1 VEACPQRSRGRSE
14 LSRDG
19 GAPAGEEERD
29 QVQEVQGGEEE
40 LAVGSFGPEGG
51 RMGELSVEAVGG
63 GAMGAT
69 VLVLTQGNSALGFR
83 ERRSREEK
91 V

>member
-1 VEACPQRSRGRSE
+1 MSACPRRSRGRGE

-29 QVQEVQGGEEE
+29 RVQEVQGGEEE
-40 LAVGSFGPEGG
+40 LAGGSFGPEGG
-51 RMGELSVEAVGG
+51 RRGELRVEGVGG

-69 VLVLTQGNSALGFR
+69 VLALTQGNSALGFG
-83 ERRSREEK
+83 ERRSGEEK

>member
-1 VEACPQRSRGRSE
+1 MAACPRRSRGRGQ
-14 LSRDG
+14 LSLDG

-29 QVQEVQGGEEE
+29 RVEEVQGGEEE
-40 LAVGSFGPEGG
+40 LAGGLFGPEGG
-51 RMGELSVEAVGG
+51 RRGELRVEAMGG

-69 VLVLTQGNSALGFR
+69 VLALTQGNSALGFG
-83 ERRSREEK
+83 ERRSGEEK